1 MYTVAFNQDN
11 TLSTLF
17 EWILHD
23 RSHVHHRL
31 SLSLSCCG
39 LGEKSVVLLCS

>member
-1 MYTVAFNQDN
+1 MYTVSFNQDN

-17 EWILHD
+17 ERILHN
-23 RSHVHHRL
+23 RSHVHPGL
-31 SLSLSCCG
+31 SLSLSRCG